1 MALTLTLSEQI
12 NRDFLSEDNR
22 PGTIHKVSRGYLV
35 DLIYKVHV
43 LEERIKELE
52 LCLER

>member
-1 MALTLTLSEQI
+1 MKLSEQI

-22 PGTIHKVSRGYLV
+22 PETVHKVSRGYLIE
-35 DLIYKVHV
+35 LIYKVHV

-52 LCLER
+52 LCLEH